1 MIESKAWDW
10 EKVEENEKEKI
21 WLQPCIESYFLINR
35 WKQQNKKS
43 FLDIGCG
50 LGRHTI
56 QFAKAGFETQAIDL
70 STKAIESASQW
81 ARKENLTVQFLQC
94 DMLNLPFKN
103 EMFDCILCRN
113 VISHTD
119 TEGIKKIIQKL
130 YDILKINGE
139 CFLTLGSK
147 SANTFKNPNNILVD
161 ENTKLRMDE
170 GPEKGVP
177 HFYADM
183 NIIPSLFH
191 QFEIIYIAQVEDF
204 KQENNEFKS
213 RWHYV
218 MLIRRKENEK

>member
-1 MIESKAWDW
+1 MIESKPWNW
-10 EKVEENEKEKI
+10 KKVDNGYKENV
-21 WLQPCIESYFLINR
+21 WLEPCIESYYLIDR
-35 WKQQNKKS
+35 WKKQNKKD

-56 QFAKAGFETQAIDL
+56 QFAKSGFTTRAIDL
-70 STKAIESASQW
+70 SEYAIDNTRQW
-81 ARKENLTVQFLQC
+81 AESENLTVDFVQC
-94 DMLNLPFKN
+94 DMLDLPYEK
-103 EMFDCILCRN
+103 ESIDCILCRN

-119 TEGIKKIIQKL
+119 TEGMKKIISKL
-130 YDILKINGE
+130 YKILKKDGE

-147 SANTFKNPNNILVD
+147 NADTFKDEKNIFVD

-183 NIIPSLFH
+183 EIIPELFNN
-191 QFEIIYIAQVEDF
+191 FKIIYLAQVQDFEYEDE
-204 KQENNEFKS
+204 QYKS

-218 MLIRRKENEK
+218 MLIKK

>member
-1 MIESKAWDW
+1 MVESKPWNW
-10 EKVEENEKEKI
+10 KKVDKQGKDNI
-21 WLQPCIESYFLINR
+21 WLKPCIESYYLIDR
-35 WKQQNKKS
+35 WKKQNKMF

-56 QFAKAGFETQAIDL
+56 QFAKSGFTTKAIDL
-70 STKAIESASQW
+70 SSDAIESTKSW
-81 ARKENLTVQFLQC
+81 AKKENLNIEFIQC
-94 DMLNLPFKN
+94 DMLDLPYEN
-103 EMFDCILCRN
+103 ESIDCILCRN

-119 TEGIKKIIQKL
+119 TEGMKKIVDKI
-130 YDILKINGE
+130 YNILKKDGE

-147 SANTFKNPNNILVD
+147 SADTFKDEKNIFVD

-183 NIIPSLFH
+183 EIIPNLFNN
-191 QFEIIYIAQVEDF
+191 FEIIYIAQIQDFEHEDG
-204 KQENNEFKS
+204 KYKS

-218 MLIRRKENEK
+218 MLIRK